1 MLEVISR
8 LASSLTARSISTTP
22 RAGLSYAVSK
32 ETWASDG
39 YLDQVPLLPASAL
52 PPLLS
57 QLAELEA
64 QAGGRLPAQLLNPH
78 FSCPAIASLCQGSEK
93 FETVQ

>member
-1 MLEVISR
+1 MYAGEN
-8 LASSLTARSISTTP
+8 LAPRS
-22 RAGLSYAVSK
+22 GLSYAVSK

-39 YLDQVPLLPASAL
+39 FLDRLPLLPASAL
-52 PPLLS
+52 PPLLR

-78 FSCPAIASLCQGSEK
+78 FSCPAIASLCLHPALLDAMQQVSSL
-93 FETVQ
+93 TISS